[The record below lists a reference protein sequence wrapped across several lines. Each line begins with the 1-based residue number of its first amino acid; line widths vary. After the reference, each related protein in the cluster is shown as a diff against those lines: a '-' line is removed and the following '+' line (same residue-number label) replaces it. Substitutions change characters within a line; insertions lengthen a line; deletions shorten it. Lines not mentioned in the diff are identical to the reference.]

1 MITKDLTQHKM
12 SDKLQLY
19 RCVAE
24 IRLILMHPTMD
35 SIIPYILSMIHLAL
49 LTSFSMLHA
58 VYLTKVVCCVSRV

>member
-19 RCVAE
+19 RVAE

-35 SIIPYILSMIHLAL
+35 SIIPYILSMNHLVL

>member
-1 MITKDLTQHKM
+1 MYMYIINCLYIYDL
-12 SDKLQLY
+12 KLLSHL
-19 RCVAE
+19 
-24 IRLILMHPTMD
+24 ILNRLILMHPTMD

>member
-58 VYLTKVVCCVSRV
+58 VYLTKVVLVYVN